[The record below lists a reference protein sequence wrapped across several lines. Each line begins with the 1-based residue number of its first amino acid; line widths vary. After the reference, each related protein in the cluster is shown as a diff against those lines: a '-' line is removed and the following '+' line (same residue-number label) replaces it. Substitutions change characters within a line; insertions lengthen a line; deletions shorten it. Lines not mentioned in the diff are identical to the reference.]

1 MSSRSDE
8 QRRTIACGHL
18 QILDSRGAVRL
29 EVGNVA
35 EFEGEFEP
43 GGVLYDESGSAR
55 VSMAL
60 RTDLGP
66 NISFASGG
74 NSVIELRVDDPS
86 PETGVGAGHLLLAD
100 GTGAAVV
107 DISVPHHREGQWPNP
122 LRSRDRRRK
131 VSEREPAPDALSPD
145 GPRST

>member
-8 QRRTIACGHL
+8 HRRTIMCGHL
-18 QILDSRGAVRL
+18 QILDGDGAVRL

-35 EFEGEFEP
+35 DFEGDYEP
-43 GGVLYDESGSAR
+43 GIVIYDESGSAR

-60 RTDLGP
+60 RTGLGP
-66 NISFASGG
+66 NVSFASGG
-74 NSVIELRVDDPS
+74 NSVIELRVDDPG

-107 DISVPHHREGQWPNP
+107 DISVPHHREGQWLNP

-131 VSEREPAPDALSPD
+131 VSEPEPRQTSSPD
-145 GPRST
+145 WGRA